1 MPADTA
7 LIVGGCPAPGAG
19 SFYVSLIRDA
29 QLVVAADAGL
39 ELCIAAGRMPDLC
52 VGDFDSVSAES
63 LRAAEA
69 RGVTIERHPSEKDAS
84 DLDLALDAVRRRR
97 ATGLVVTAAFSGR
110 IDHTLAALGTL
121 SRAADLKATGLDPGL
136 EIHPVDA
143 VERPS
148 VALRLP
154 VGTTFSVM
162 TISGHARVSITGAR
176 YPLIDADI
184 EMYSSLGLSNIAT
197 AATQVFG
204 VSLGSVLVIV
214 ERTT

>member
-1 MPADTA
+1 MKDAA

-19 SFYVSLIRDA
+19 SFYVSLIREA
-29 QLVVAADAGL
+29 RLVVAADAGL
-39 ELCIAAGRMPDLC
+39 EVCISAGRMPDLC

-63 LRAAEA
+63 LRVAEA
-69 RGVTIERHPSEKDAS
+69 RGVTVERHPSEKDAS
-84 DLDLALDAVRRRR
+84 DLDLALDAVRRRG
-97 ATGLVVTAAFSGR
+97 ATSLVVTAAFSGR
-110 IDHTLAALGTL
+110 ISHTLAALGTL